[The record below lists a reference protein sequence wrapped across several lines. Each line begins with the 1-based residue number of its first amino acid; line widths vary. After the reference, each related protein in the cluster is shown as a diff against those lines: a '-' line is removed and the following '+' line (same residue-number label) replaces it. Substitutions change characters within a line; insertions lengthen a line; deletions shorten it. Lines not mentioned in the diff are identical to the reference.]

1 MLPALFLSLQHGP
14 LPIVLGGDY
23 MTWRLLAFIPL
34 AFVVAFLFHKTRNI
48 TPLLIAHFVM
58 DLQMVMYVLLAALGI
73 LVA

>member
-1 MLPALFLSLQHGP
+1 
-14 LPIVLGGDY
+14 

-73 LVA
+73 SLA